1 MKKLAIVLGVVLLL
15 VVLAIAGGVIAFE
28 RALDRPGTGQGKV
41 AFSVPKGARA
51 ATVGKLLMDAGL
63 IDNER
68 VWRYHVKRR
77 GGLSLKAGR
86 YELDRAASLRQLAKA
101 LEQNPL
107 PEDVPFKMLEGW
119 RLRDTDAAL
128 VEKGWIKPGDYIT
141 MASTPANFTA
151 PFELPK
157 KTLEG
162 YLYPETY
169 AVVPDPFDLKK
180 LIQRQLDTFGERFYK
195 PHQQEVAQGKRT
207 LHEIVT
213 LASLL
218 EREEPTPEQRPLV
231 AGILYRRLDT
241 DTPLGVDAT
250 SRYEL
255 ADWNDRQAFLPKLRD
270 ESDPYNSRYQKGLP
284 PTPIGAPT
292 VESLVAALHPTR
304 SDYWYYLHDSNK
316 VLHPS
321 RNATEHEALRKQ
333 YNVY

>member
-1 MKKLAIVLGVVLLL
+1 MKKLIIALVAAAVLVLLAVATVFISL
-15 VVLAIAGGVIAFE
+15 E
-28 RALDRPGTGQGKV
+28 RAVNRPGTGQG
-41 AFSVPKGARA
+41 SVSFTVPRGAHA
-51 ATVGKLLMDAGL
+51 AAVGKLLKNSGL
-63 IDNER
+63 LGDER
-68 VWRYHVKRR
+68 AWRYLVKRR
-77 GGLSLKAGR
+77 GGLQLKAGR
-86 YELDRAASLRQLAKA
+86 YELDRASSMRQLATA

-128 VEKGWIKPGDYIT
+128 AEKGWIKPGDYIRL
-141 MASTPANFTA
+141 ASTPGNFTA
-151 PFELPK
+151 PFELPR

-180 LIQRQLDTFGERFYK
+180 LIQRQLDTFGERFYQ
-195 PHQQEVAQGKRT
+195 PHAQAIKQSKRT
-207 LHEIVT
+207 LHELVT
-213 LASLL
+213 VASLL
-218 EREEPTPEQRPLV
+218 EREEPTPAQRPLV

-241 DTPLGVDAT
+241 GTPLGVDAT

-255 ADWNDRQAFLPKLRD
+255 PDWNDRAAFLPKLRD
-270 ESDPYNSRYQKGLP
+270 ASDPYNSRYQKGLP

-292 VESLVAALHPTR
+292 VESLTAALNPTR

-321 RNATEHEALRKQ
+321 RNAAEHEALRKQ

>member
-1 MKKLAIVLGVVLLL
+1 MKKLIIALVAVVVLGL
-15 VVLAIAGGVIAFE
+15 VVVAGMFISLE
-28 RALDRPGTGQGKV
+28 RAVNRPGAGQGTV
-41 AFSVPKGARA
+41 SFSVPKGAHA
-51 ATVGKLLMDAGL
+51 AAVGKLLHNGGL
-63 IDNER
+63 IESER

-77 GGLSLKAGR
+77 GGLQLKAGR
-86 YELDRAASLRQLAKA
+86 YELDRAASLGQLASA

-128 VEKGWIKPGDYIT
+128 AEKGWIKPGDYVR
-141 MASTPANFTA
+141 MASTPGNFTA
-151 PFELPK
+151 PFELPG

-180 LIQRQLDTFGERFYK
+180 LIQRQLDTFAERFYK
-195 PHQQEVAQGKRT
+195 PHEQEIKKSKRT
-207 LHEIVT
+207 LHELVT

-218 EREEPTPEQRPLV
+218 EREEPTPAQRPLV
-231 AGILYRRLDT
+231 AGILYRRIDT
-241 DTPLGVDAT
+241 STPLGVDAT

-255 ADWNDRQAFLPKLRD
+255 ADWNDRPAFLQKLRD

-292 VESLVAALHPTR
+292 VESLTAALNPTR
-304 SDYWYYLHDSNK
+304 SEYWYYLHDSNK

-321 RNATEHEALRKQ
+321 RNASEHEALRKQ